1 MLCHV
6 FHSLHLLHLLQPLSG
21 LYHLQL
27 LRRAADGDADERTE
41 LVVALL
47 PEEELAVVDHS
58 DDLSTWKWRVSASET
73 QGTFAAITFFYQQ

>member
-21 LYHLQL
+21 LDHFQL

-58 DDLSTWKWRVSASET
+58 DDLSNMEMET
-73 QGTFAAITFFYQQ
+73 QGTFAAITFF

>member
-21 LYHLQL
+21 LDHFQL

-58 DDLSTWKWRVSASET
+58 DDLSTWKWRLKEPLPQLLFLRT
-73 QGTFAAITFFYQQ
+73 MK

>member
-21 LYHLQL
+21 LDHFQL

-58 DDLSTWKWRVSASET
+58 DDLSNMEMET
-73 QGTFAAITFFYQQ
+73 QGTFAAITFFYEQ